1 MAWDPDFEVAFR
13 PKTLAVVGVSRS
25 RPEQGWMGLMGCV
38 QEFGFP
44 GRIYPINPN
53 ATEIGGLKAYP
64 DLVSVPEPVDLVLIT
79 VPAPAVPEALED
91 CIASGN
97 KNVHIFTAGFK
108 ETGEEEGIR
117 LEKEIEEIAR
127 KGGLRVV
134 GPNCMGLYVPAA
146 RLVTWVPAPVESG
159 PVAFVTQS
167 GGHAGDY
174 ANYAAQ
180 FGIRFSKAISY
191 GNALTMDSTDFLE
204 YLAGD
209 AETRIITMYLE
220 GVKDGGKLTRQVKE
234 INRTKP
240 VIILKGG
247 LTESGAGAV
256 ASHTGSLAGAEAV
269 WSAFFK
275 QTGAVEVSSLEEMA
289 EVTLAFLHLGPP
301 QDRRV
306 GIIGGG
312 GGIAVSCADI
322 CAREGL
328 EVPALNVETRKE
340 LRSFIPPAGNSIRNP
355 LDAEVVFGDLG
366 LLERTLDLVSADS
379 LIDMLIIDLHLQ
391 WLDDLS
397 PGSHIEKLA
406 TYLAGSA
413 KEHSHGKPLVVS
425 WRLWRNDSALESA
438 RARLEAELIQAGI
451 PVYRGLSRAS
461 RALAKLAGYYQFQ
474 QLSSPIGSMVSGTEH
489 HLPGGV

>member
-1 MAWDPDFEVAFR
+1 MAWDPDFEVAFH
-13 PKTLAVVGVSRS
+13 PKTVAIVGASTK
-25 RPEQGWMGLMGCV
+25 PTQGWLGLMGCL
-38 QEFGFP
+38 QGFGFP

-64 DLVSVPEPVDLVLIT
+64 NLVSVPEPIDLVLIS
-79 VPAPAVPEALED
+79 VPAPTVPKALED

-108 ETGEEEGIR
+108 ETGEEEGNR
-117 LEKEIEEIAR
+117 LEKEIEEIAQ
-127 KGGLRVV
+127 KGVLRVV

-146 RLVTWVPAPVESG
+146 RLTTWVPAPVESG

-174 ANYAAQ
+174 ANHAAQ
-180 FGIRFSKAISY
+180 FGIRFSKVISY
-191 GNALTMDSTDFLE
+191 GNALTLDSTDFLE
-204 YLAGD
+204 YLADD

-234 INRTKP
+234 INRIKP

-275 QTGAVEVSSLEEMA
+275 QTGAIQVSSLEEMA

-301 QDRRV
+301 QGRRV
-306 GIIGGG
+306 GIIGSGG
-312 GGIAVSCADI
+312 GVSVGCADT
-322 CAREGL
+322 CAGEGL
-328 EVPALNVETRKE
+328 EVPTLSAETRKE
-340 LRSFIPPAGNSIRNP
+340 LRRFIPPAGNSIRNP
-355 LDAEVVFGDLG
+355 LDAEIVFGDLS
-366 LLERTLDLVSADS
+366 LLERTLDLVSADP
-379 LIDMLIIDLHLQ
+379 LIDMLVIDLHLD
-391 WLDDLS
+391 WLNDVS
-397 PGSHIEKLA
+397 PGNHIEKLA

-413 KEHSHGKPLVVS
+413 REHSHGKPLVVS

-438 RARLEAELIQAGI
+438 KSRLEAELVQAGI
-451 PVYRGLSRAS
+451 PIYRGLSQAG

-474 QLSSPIGSMVSGTEH
+474 RTE
-489 HLPGGV
+489 

>member
-1 MAWDPDFEVAFR
+1 MAWDPDFEVAFH
-13 PKTLAVVGVSRS
+13 PKTVAIVGASTK
-25 RPEQGWMGLMGCV
+25 PAQGWLGLMGCI

-64 DLVSVPEPVDLVLIT
+64 NLVSVPEPIDLVLIS
-79 VPAPAVPEALED
+79 VPAPTVPKALED

-108 ETGEEEGIR
+108 ETGEEEGNR
-117 LEKEIEEIAR
+117 LEKEIEEIAQ
-127 KGGLRVV
+127 KGVLRVV

-146 RLVTWVPAPVESG
+146 RLTTWVPAPVESG

-174 ANYAAQ
+174 ANHAAQ
-180 FGIRFSKAISY
+180 FGIRFSKVISY
-191 GNALTMDSTDFLE
+191 GNALTLDSTDFLE
-204 YLAGD
+204 YLADD

-234 INRTKP
+234 INQTKP

-275 QTGAVEVSSLEEMA
+275 QTGAIQVSSLEEMA

-301 QDRRV
+301 QGRRV
-306 GIIGGG
+306 GIIGSGG
-312 GGIAVSCADI
+312 GVSVGCADT
-322 CAREGL
+322 CAGEGL
-328 EVPALNVETRKE
+328 EVPTLSAETRKE
-340 LRSFIPPAGNSIRNP
+340 LRRFIPPAGNSIRNP
-355 LDAEVVFGDLG
+355 LDAEIVFGDLS
-366 LLERTLDLVSADS
+366 LLERTLDLVSADP
-379 LIDMLIIDLHLQ
+379 LIDMLVIDLHLD
-391 WLDDLS
+391 WLNDVS
-397 PGSHIEKLA
+397 PGNHIERLA

-413 KEHSHGKPLVVS
+413 REHSHGKPLVVS
-425 WRLWRNDSALESA
+425 WRFWRNDYTLESA
-438 RARLEAELIQAGI
+438 KSRLEAELVQAGI
-451 PVYRGLSRAS
+451 PIYRGLSQAS

-474 QLSSPIGSMVSGTEH
+474 RTE
-489 HLPGGV
+489 